1 MKKNHKKK
9 KAKDGDYISY
19 IPNMVKNKFE
29 RKKYPGLFQE
39 LDKWEHEKDEIVK
52 NLQEETTKEDCKG
65 SSKRF
70 NTKRSCKKTKII
82 RKFD

>member
-9 KAKDGDYISY
+9 KAKEGDYIHH
-19 IPNMVKNKFE
+19 IPNMVRNKFE
-29 RKKYPGLFQE
+29 RKNYPVLFRE
-39 LDKWEHEKDEIVK
+39 LDKWESEKDDILK
-52 NLQEETTKEDCKG
+52 GLEEEVTKEDNKD

-70 NTKRSCKKTKII
+70 SKKRSCKKTKII